1 MTRGRH
7 ARRPIATA
15 ARIAGTD
22 GSLLTRK
29 RKLAHRHPATDDSR
43 FRTAHLRHDL
53 AADTALVELH
63 HVAPHFRLTSQEA
76 DFRPAATAGPEP
88 PLTPRIIREI
98 RNEVC
103 CRSNAIEDCPV
114 GSRGKVRTR
123 RAQPTRG
130 VERERRVNAACRQ
143 ASTLRPTSGS
153 SDARGRGI
161 PGERPS
167 GRRRKGRLSRCRGS

>member
-1 MTRGRH
+1 MSSRLGIEIRAFVTRGRH
-7 ARRPIATA
+7 ARRPVATA

-103 CRSNAIEDCPV
+103 CRSNAIEDC
-114 GSRGKVRTR
+114 
-123 RAQPTRG
+123 A
-130 VERERRVNAACRQ
+130 EWRRVQ
-143 ASTLRPTSGS
+143 FPTGGAPGPTATSRVAQDLVNRRVAVENRA
-153 SDARGRGI
+153 DAVLAHRAHAEFAG
-161 PGERPS
+161 
-167 GRRRKGRLSRCRGS
+167 LLADD